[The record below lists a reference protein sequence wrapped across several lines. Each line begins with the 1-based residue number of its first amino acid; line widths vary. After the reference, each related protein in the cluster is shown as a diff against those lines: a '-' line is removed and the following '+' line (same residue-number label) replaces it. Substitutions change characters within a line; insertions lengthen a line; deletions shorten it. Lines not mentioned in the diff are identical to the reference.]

1 MEVIS
6 GYTDV
11 SRMAAISDHGMNLL
25 LSPLVLTT
33 NLILLF
39 GREVVLNV
47 KCLTDLLWGL
57 ALDHIRNRLAPNI
70 Q

>member
-1 MEVIS
+1 MIS
-6 GYTDV
+6 GYIDV
-11 SRMAAISDHGMNLL
+11 SRMADIPDRGMNLL

-39 GREVVLNV
+39 GGEVVLNV
-47 KCLTDLLWGL
+47 KCLADLLWGF
-57 ALDHIRNRLAPNI
+57 ALDHIRNCLAPNI